1 MTPCSLEHIQKAIG
15 IKQKVMSIAETDHL
29 LDEIVQKELDK
40 GTIEGYGH
48 GSLHTYFQNQMHIIS
63 W

>member
-1 MTPCSLEHIQKAIG
+1 
-15 IKQKVMSIAETDHL
+15 MSIAETDHL

-40 GTIEGYGH
+40 GTIEGYSC
-48 GSLHTYFQNQMHIIS
+48 GSLHTYFWNQMHIIS